1 MPTGRLSAIGKM
13 TTKRKKIRLEFEIKA
28 SPAMLYNYISSPSG
42 LSEWFADDVD
52 LYNNTYKFKWD
63 KDEQIAEVLKKVP
76 NRLIKFHWLDTPL
89 DEYFELEI
97 IQDELTD
104 DVALVV
110 TDFVEPADEVN
121 TSKLWESQVHE
132 LKKNIG
138 A

>member
-1 MPTGRLSAIGKM
+1 M
-13 TTKRKKIRLEFEIKA
+13 TVKRKKLRLEFEVKA
-28 SPAMLYNYISSPSG
+28 SPSMLYNYISSASG

-63 KDEQIAEVLKKVP
+63 RDEQTADVLKKIP
-76 NRLIKFHWLDTPL
+76 NRLIKFHWIDSPV
-89 DEYFELEI
+89 DEYFEFEI

-110 TDFVEPADEVN
+110 TDFVDASEETNA
-121 TSKLWESQVHE
+121 SALWESQIME